1 MSTPEKVTLPSLL
14 EKKSSGRKITMLTA
28 YDYAIARLVD
38 QAGIDL
44 VLVGDSLGMVALGYP
59 STVSVTM
66 EEMLHHS
73 KAVRRAV
80 SRALVVGDMPFMSF
94 NCSREQTIRNAGRFL
109 QEAGCDAV
117 KVEGGQGSDDSEE
130 AVRAI
135 AGAGIPVLGHLGLT
149 PQTAARV
156 GGFKLQAKD
165 AQAADQLLL
174 AALRLE
180 KAGCFGLVLECGPSA
195 VASEVTRRLKIPTI
209 GIGAGSGC
217 DGQVLVINDLLG
229 LKGDFHPRFA
239 RPFAQL
245 DRAIIKAVQ
254 QFRAEVE
261 RGTFPSDRESY
272 GMDPKQLA
280 LFKKNSSRNKKK

>member
-1 MSTPEKVTLPSLL
+1 MQPLKVTFPSLL
-14 EKKSSGRKITMLTA
+14 DKKNSGRKITMLTA

-38 QAGIDL
+38 QAGIDMIL
-44 VLVGDSLGMVALGYP
+44 IGDSVGMVALGYS
-59 STVSVTM
+59 STIPVTM
-66 EEMLHHS
+66 NEMLHHC

-80 SRALVVGDMPFMSF
+80 SHALVVGDMPFMSF
-94 NCSREQTIRNAGRFL
+94 NGSREQTILNAGRFL

-117 KVEGGQGSDDSEE
+117 KVEGGQGSNDSEE

-165 AQAADQLLL
+165 AEAADQLI
-174 AALRLE
+174 ASALRLE
-180 KAGCFGLVLECGPSA
+180 KAGCFGLVLECVPA
-195 VASEVTRRLKIPTI
+195 PVAAEVTRRLKIPTI

-229 LKGDFHPRFA
+229 LKGDFYPRFA

-245 DRAIIKAVQ
+245 DRVVIKAVE
-254 QFRAEVE
+254 QFRSEVE
-261 RGTFPSDRESY
+261 KGTFPSEKESY

-280 LFKKNSSRNKKK
+280 LWKKRFSKKTK